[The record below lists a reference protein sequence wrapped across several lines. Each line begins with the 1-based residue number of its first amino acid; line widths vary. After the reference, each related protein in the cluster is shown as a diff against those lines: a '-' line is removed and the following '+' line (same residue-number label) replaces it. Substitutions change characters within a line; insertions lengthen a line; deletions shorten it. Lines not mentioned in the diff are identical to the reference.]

1 MTLFFSLIYT
11 SAGGPQNI
19 MHRGP

>member
-1 MTLFFSLIYT
+1 MTLFSSFIYT